1 MKRVINDLTGRR
13 FGRLI
18 VLGIDD
24 RGTRKTYYNCFCDCG
39 NTKSIRADSLICG
52 AIRSCGCLKKE
63 QDNIN
68 LARDTHRQS
77 KTRLYKIWQG
87 MKKRCEN
94 PNNKRY
100 IDYGGRDIKVCEEW
114 HDFTVFY
121 EWAINNGYSENLT
134 IDRINNEDDY
144 KPSNCRWATKKEQAN
159 NRRTNVNITIGNTTK
174 TLREWCDIF
183 QVNYQKVEARHIRN
197 KDLTVEELFKE

>member
-1 MKRVINDLTGRR
+1 
-13 FGRLI
+13 
-18 VLGIDD
+18 
-24 RGTRKTYYNCFCDCG
+24 
-39 NTKSIRADSLICG
+39 
-52 AIRSCGCLKKE
+52 
-63 QDNIN
+63 
-68 LARDTHRQS
+68 
-77 KTRLYKIWQG
+77 

-100 IDYGGRDIKVCEEW
+100 IDYGGRGIKVCEEW
-114 HDFTVFY
+114 HDFIVFY